1 MAEGFSFELQN
12 YCSYCGDFEACVD
25 KTDIST
31 VSDDVSGYMTT
42 IGCKNAYKC
51 ARIHENMRRRE
62 CNQ

>member
-1 MAEGFSFELQN
+1 MAEGFRLELQD

-25 KTDIST
+25 KIEIST
-31 VSDDVSGYMTT
+31 LSDDVGGYMTT
-42 IGCKNAYKC
+42 IECKNAYKC